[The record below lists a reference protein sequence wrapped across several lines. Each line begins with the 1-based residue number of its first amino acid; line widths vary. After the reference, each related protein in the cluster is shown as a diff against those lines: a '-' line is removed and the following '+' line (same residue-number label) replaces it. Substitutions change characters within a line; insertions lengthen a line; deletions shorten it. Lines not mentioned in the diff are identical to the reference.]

1 MIYPSARLT
10 AQLQRVT
17 ADKMY
22 PDSAYLLIDVQVLDA
37 DGEPTYNDYNQ
48 PIVTTSEIPLSCS
61 FTDNPAQENWIG
73 YADIEV
79 LAAEIRFKNPRP
91 TKGNRVRLI
100 GRFGE
105 TTSPNDEYEII
116 GIRERGTF
124 GYVCALKKV
133 AV

>member
-22 PDSAYLLIDVQVLDA
+22 PDSAYLLMDVATGAYD
-37 DGEPTYNDYNQ
+37 EYNQ
-48 PIVTTSEIPLSCS
+48 PIIITIEIPLNCS
-61 FTDNPAQENWIG
+61 FTDNPAQEQWIG

-79 LAAEIRFKNPRP
+79 LAAEVRFKSPQP

-133 AV
+133 SV